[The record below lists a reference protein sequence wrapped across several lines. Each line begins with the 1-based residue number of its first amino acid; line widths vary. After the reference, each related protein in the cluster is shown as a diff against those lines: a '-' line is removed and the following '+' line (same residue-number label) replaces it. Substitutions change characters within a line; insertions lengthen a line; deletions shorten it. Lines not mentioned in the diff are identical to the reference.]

1 MEDPIVIIDR
11 GNRRDRGNSFF
22 FPRTA
27 KYLKVDERE
36 EEMAGVTARYEQRR
50 GGGIQVV

>member
-11 GNRRDRGNSFF
+11 GGEIEAIVFF

-27 KYLKVDERE
+27 KYLKLDERE

-50 GGGIQVV
+50 EGGIQVV